1 MLWGY
6 HFVRLMCIILR
17 FLEICIGKNLEGA
30 RCVQRNH
37 KLTVTVKFYG
47 SRMWQY
53 PLIKENNIA
62 KVEGNF
68 LDPVCSCGLWVRM
81 VYVFG

>member
-6 HFVRLMCIILR
+6 HFDRLMCIILL
-17 FLEICIGKNLEGA
+17 FFEICIGKNLEGA
-30 RCVQRNH
+30 QCVQRNH

-53 PLIKENNIA
+53 PPITRE
-62 KVEGNF
+62 EHGWQSGGQF
-68 LDPVCSCGLWVRM
+68 HGSSLWL
-81 VYVFG
+81 